1 MIRRE
6 DTGEVGDFRFAAVIA
21 SGGASGTLVVVSVE
35 LCPLF
40 VFLRR
45 VESSLCNLIR
55 MDLLMGRASSVV
67 MELWPFDRASRGR
80 VPPLPRPSASESDV
94 DVDKVSV
101 ERLLSDRTCEFD
113 RGTRFSELD
122 ITTRSLGSEDPDKP
136 TACAVE
142 ELEFRFWGFRRRG
155 ISGEKRPSLS

>member
-21 SGGASGTLVVVSVE
+21 SGGLSWRLAVVSVE

-55 MDLLMGRASSVV
+55 MDLLVVCIFSVV
-67 MELWPFDRASRGR
+67 VGLWPFDRASRGR
-80 VPPLPRPSASESDV
+80 VPPLPLRSASESEV

-101 ERLLSDRTCEFD
+101 E
-113 RGTRFSELD
+113 
-122 ITTRSLGSEDPDKP
+122 
-136 TACAVE
+136 
-142 ELEFRFWGFRRRG
+142 
-155 ISGEKRPSLS
+155 